1 MDLIRGVILLI
12 MASLFIFVFVVL
24 IDDAVMNRTKK
35 KMYKEVRLNRLML
48 YFKEKAEFKKAWRE
62 EYEKIKTEKK
72 RNNTKNK

>member
-12 MASLFIFVFVVL
+12 IASLFIFVFVVL
-24 IDDAVMNRTKK
+24 IDDAIMNRTKK

-72 RNNTKNK
+72 RNNIKNK

>member
-12 MASLFIFVFVVL
+12 IASLFIFVFIVL
-24 IDDAVMNRTKK
+24 IDDAIMNKTKN

>member
-24 IDDAVMNRTKK
+24 IDDAIMNRTKK

>member
-1 MDLIRGVILLI
+1 MELIRGVILLI

-35 KMYKEVRLNRLML
+35 KIYKEIRLNRLML

-62 EYEKIKTEKK
+62 EYEKIKTNKK
-72 RNNTKNK
+72 ARNNENE

>member
-12 MASLFIFVFVVL
+12 IASLFIFVFIVL
-24 IDDAVMNRTKK
+24 IDDAIMNRTKK

>member
-1 MDLIRGVILLI
+1 MDLIRGMILLI
-12 MASLFIFVFVVL
+12 MASLFVFVFVVL

-62 EYEKIKTEKK
+62 KYEKIKAEKK